1 MSDYLKYSIYFFLTL
16 VFLIDLPHDTEG
28 QRRITYETLARQQ
41 RQQDIFFDNF
51 TLPASK
57 KNNAEFV
64 TAFRINYNFLP
75 FKKAKESVE
84 KIQFFSSV
92 SLSIEVFEQSKS
104 NSGKKDEEISVK
116 GLKTVARSFWQDTAY
131 AASYDET
138 QSSDAFIEGSLTVT
152 LPPGDYS
159 YVLQLK
165 KGDEKE
171 GQTSRKRNFR
181 ILPYQDKRQGN
192 MIFVD
197 SFQENPDRP
206 PGELDLTNFGNNVF
220 FGEDFYVFVH
230 LPQHRGSDSYQ
241 IKVNQIDI
249 GSEDTTFTKSVYSSA
264 FTGKDVYENLKPALD
279 QKNGKLHLNLATVE
293 EGEDYYIHKIPNSKF
308 QNGAYRI
315 IVSRNGQKNP
325 VSVGLYR
332 SRWLD
337 MPRSLLNVDVA
348 IDMLRFIVDE
358 KTIKN
363 LKSGNQQEKERKFR
377 EFWKQRDPTPNTEF
391 NELMA
396 EYYRRVDYTYDK
408 FSTVNVNGYN
418 TDRGEI
424 YIKYGAPKNIERK
437 FPAGEPAVEIWTYG
451 ENRTFVFRAV
461 SGFGDFELVRNS
473 N

>member
-1 MSDYLKYSIYFFLTL
+1 MSDSLKYTIYLFLTL
-16 VFLIDLPHDTEG
+16 VLLFDIPHSTEG

-75 FKKAKESVE
+75 FKKAKESVKE
-84 KIQFFSSV
+84 FQFFSSV
-92 SLSIEVFEQSKS
+92 SLSIEVFEQSES
-104 NSGKKDEEISVK
+104 NRGKKDKDISVK
-116 GLKTVARSFWQDTAY
+116 GLKPVARSFWQDTAY
-131 AASYDET
+131 ASTYDET
-138 QSSDAFIEGSLTVT
+138 QSSRSFIEGNLTVS

-159 YVLQLK
+159 YVLQLRR
-165 KGDEKE
+165 GDEKE

-197 SFQENPDRP
+197 SYPENSGSP
-206 PGELDLTNFGNNVF
+206 PAQLDLTNFGNNVF

-230 LPQHRGSDSYQ
+230 LPQHRNSDSYQ

-249 GSEDTTFTKSVYSSA
+249 GSEDTTFTKSVYSSS
-264 FTGKDVYENLKPALD
+264 FTGDDIYEDVKPALV
-279 QKNGKLHLNLATVE
+279 QKNGKLFLDLAGVE
-293 EGEDYYIHKIPNSKF
+293 DGEDYYLHKIPNSSF

-315 IVSRNGQKNP
+315 IISRNGQKNP

-337 MPRSLLNVDVA
+337 MPTSLLNVDVA

-358 KTIKN
+358 KTIKR
-363 LKSGNQQEKERKFR
+363 LKSGNQREKERKFR
-377 EFWKQRDPTPNTEF
+377 DFWKQRDPTPDTEF

-396 EYYRRVDYTYDK
+396 EYYRRVDYAYDE
-408 FSTVNVNGYN
+408 FSTVNANGYN

-437 FPAGEPAVEIWTYG
+437 FPAGEPAVEIWTYSN
-451 ENRTFVFRAV
+451 NRTFVFRAV